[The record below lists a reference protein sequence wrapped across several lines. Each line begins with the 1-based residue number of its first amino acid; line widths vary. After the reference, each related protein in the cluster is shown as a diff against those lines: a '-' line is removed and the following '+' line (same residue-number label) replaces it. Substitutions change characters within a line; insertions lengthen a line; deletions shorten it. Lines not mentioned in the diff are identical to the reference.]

1 MKFHCNLLTINGD
14 IQLPHPMFV
23 GAKLAGVRG
32 MKSRGAYQSESGKT
46 QKSHKLI
53 QSKLP

>member
-1 MKFHCNLLTINGD
+1 
-14 IQLPHPMFV
+14 MFV